1 MMQGSSFCSTNF
13 FFSFAPRKAIRPL
26 KRNWF
31 VRVIEIKKELEER
44 EGPTEIMMTLVTAF
58 RFL

>member
-1 MMQGSSFCSTNF
+1 MFHKFSFI
-13 FFSFAPRKAIRPL
+13 SFAPRKAIRPL